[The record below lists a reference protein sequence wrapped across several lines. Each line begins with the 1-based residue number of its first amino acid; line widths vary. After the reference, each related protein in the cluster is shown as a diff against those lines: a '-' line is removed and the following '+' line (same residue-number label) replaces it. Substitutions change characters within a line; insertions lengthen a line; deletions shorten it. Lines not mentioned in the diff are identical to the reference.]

1 MTAEPRD
8 GNRASKPFWVAKPPE
23 TAEKVAQIA
32 GEARFPARFSGPGRG
47 GARRMIERMGRRGR
61 LAADF
66 QLLIASG
73 LTGVAGA
80 SFILISE
87 RAVGLDAIAPVAQL
101 WTIWSISAA
110 TLLFA
115 YQQWAIRLGVGR
127 RIGLLRALRGA
138 PARLLVAATLG
149 TGLVTLA
156 VRSSLFH
163 SASLFWP
170 AAAGVVVLGTAVGG
184 VVRGQ
189 LAATGRHSLLALV
202 IAGDNMVRMVLAVV
216 LVAAGATVG
225 WFALAHLASYL
236 VLAVGWLPDR
246 RPAGGGGGAA
256 GAGDGATGHCHQ
268 DGAAGGPGSG
278 GEVSP
283 GTATLGTAAAAGFL
297 SHVALAGP
305 PLLVAVNGGSAR
317 TVSTLFVVL
326 TAIRLPHLMLQAGAP
341 RAGVA
346 FHGWVEA
353 GRHDR
358 LDRARLAILAGTSAV
373 AAVAFGTGAL
383 LGDLVIGTLF
393 DIRGRVDPVTY
404 GLFAAAGVCS
414 VGDAFATVL
423 LVARGANRFLVTRW
437 LALLTV
443 ALGAGLATGLTG
455 LRATATGLLALH
467 AAMLVALTAQ
477 SPDPATGGRP
487 RSRSWAPTRPEP
499 AAPSTP

>member
-1 MTAEPRD
+1 MVFP
-8 GNRASKPFWVAKPPE
+8 
-23 TAEKVAQIA
+23 
-32 GEARFPARFSGPGRG
+32 PARRVADRGWG
-47 GARRMIERMGRRGR
+47 GAARIIDRMGRRGR
-61 LAADF
+61 LAADL

-87 RAVGLDAIAPVAQL
+87 RAVGLDAFAPMAQL

-115 YQQWAIRLGVGR
+115 YQQWAIRIGVGR
-127 RIGLLRALRGA
+127 RIGLIRALRGA
-138 PARLLVAATLG
+138 PAGLLAASTVG

-163 SASLFWP
+163 TGSLFWP
-170 AAAGVVVLGTAVGG
+170 AAAAVVVLGTVVGG

-202 IAGDNMVRMVLAVV
+202 IAGDNVVRMVLAIV
-216 LVAAGATVG
+216 LVALGATVG
-225 WFALAHLASYL
+225 WYALAHLASYL
-236 VLAVGWLPDR
+236 VLAVGWLPAR
-246 RPAGGGGGAA
+246 RPSPRPVPVPDALAGGEEDEQPGAPDA
-256 GAGDGATGHCHQ
+256 
-268 DGAAGGPGSG
+268 
-278 GEVSP
+278 
-283 GTATLGTAAAAGFL
+283 GTATLGTAAVAGFL

-326 TAIRLPHLMLQAGAP
+326 TAIRLPHLVLQAGAP

-346 FHGWVEA
+346 FHGWVET
-353 GRHDR
+353 GRHDL
-358 LDRARLAILAGTSAV
+358 LDRARLAILAGTASV
-373 AAVAFGTGAL
+373 AALAFGAGAL
-383 LGDLVIGTLF
+383 LGDLFIGTLF
-393 DIRGRVDPVTY
+393 DIRGRVDPLTY

-443 ALGAGLATGLTG
+443 AVGAGLATGLTG
-455 LRATATGLLALH
+455 LRATATGLLVLH

-477 SPDPATGGRP
+477 SPSNRATQT
-487 RSRSWAPTRPEP
+487 ATRPHSVVAKGP
-499 AAPSTP
+499 

>member
-1 MTAEPRD
+1 
-8 GNRASKPFWVAKPPE
+8 
-23 TAEKVAQIA
+23 
-32 GEARFPARFSGPGRG
+32 
-47 GARRMIERMGRRGR
+47 MIERMGRRGR
-61 LAADF
+61 LAADL

-87 RAVGLDAIAPVAQL
+87 RAVGLDAFAPMAQL

-115 YQQWAIRLGVGR
+115 YQQWAIRLGVGHR
-127 RIGLLRALRGA
+127 VGLLTALRGA
-138 PARLLVAATLG
+138 PAGLLAASTVG

-163 SASLFWP
+163 TTSLFWP
-170 AAAGVVVLGTAVGG
+170 VAAAVVVLGTVVGG

-189 LAATGRHSLLALV
+189 LAATGRHSLLAVV
-202 IAGDNMVRMVLAVV
+202 IAGDNVVRMVLAVV

-225 WFALAHLASYL
+225 WYALAHLASYL
-236 VLAVGWLPDR
+236 VLAVGWLPAR
-246 RPAGGGGGAA
+246 RPADPPAHPAPAPAPAEPMPAAEPVPTAGGGP
-256 GAGDGATGHCHQ
+256 D
-268 DGAAGGPGSG
+268 
-278 GEVSP
+278 P
-283 GTATLGTAAAAGFL
+283 GTATLGTAAVAGFL

-346 FHGWVEA
+346 FNGWVEA
-353 GRHDR
+353 GRRDL
-358 LDRARLAILAGTSAV
+358 LDRARLAIGAGTAAV
-373 AAVAFGTGAL
+373 AAVAFGAGAL
-383 LGDLVIGTLF
+383 LGDLLIGTLF

-443 ALGAGLATGLTG
+443 AVGAGLATGLTE
-455 LRATATGLLALH
+455 LRATAAGLLALH

-477 SPDPATGGRP
+477 SPDSGARLRSRP
-487 RSRSWAPTRPEP
+487 RAATEPQP

>member
-1 MTAEPRD
+1 
-8 GNRASKPFWVAKPPE
+8 
-23 TAEKVAQIA
+23 
-32 GEARFPARFSGPGRG
+32 
-47 GARRMIERMGRRGR
+47 MIDRMGRRGR
-61 LAADF
+61 LAADL

-87 RAVGLDAIAPVAQL
+87 RAVGLDAFAPMAQL

-115 YQQWAIRLGVGR
+115 YQQWAIRIGVGR
-127 RIGLLRALRGA
+127 RVGLLPALRGA
-138 PARLLVAATLG
+138 PAGLLAASTVG

-163 SASLFWP
+163 STSLFWP
-170 AAAGVVVLGTAVGG
+170 AAAAVVVLGPVVGG

-202 IAGDNMVRMVLAVV
+202 IAGDNVVRMVLAIV

-225 WFALAHLASYL
+225 WYAVAHLASYL
-236 VLAVGWLPDR
+236 VLAVGWLPAR
-246 RPAGGGGGAA
+246 HPAAAPEPSPSPDVAPGADVDTA
-256 GAGDGATGHCHQ
+256 D
-268 DGAAGGPGSG
+268 
-278 GEVSP
+278 P
-283 GTATLGTAAAAGFL
+283 GTATLGTAAVAGFL

-346 FHGWVEA
+346 FHGWVES
-353 GRHDR
+353 GRQDL
-358 LDRARLAILAGTSAV
+358 LDRARLAILAGTASV
-373 AAVAFGTGAL
+373 AAVAFGAGAL
-383 LGDLVIGTLF
+383 LGDLFIGTLF

-443 ALGAGLATGLTG
+443 AVGAGLATGLTS
-455 LRATATGLLALH
+455 LRTTAAGLLALH
-467 AAMLVALTAQ
+467 AVMLVALTGQ
-477 SPDPATGGRP
+477 SPP
-487 RSRSWAPTRPEP
+487 SRSP
-499 AAPSTP
+499 ASGSSDQPPVSKSPHEESHR

>member
-1 MTAEPRD
+1 
-8 GNRASKPFWVAKPPE
+8 
-23 TAEKVAQIA
+23 
-32 GEARFPARFSGPGRG
+32 
-47 GARRMIERMGRRGR
+47 MIDRMGRRGR
-61 LAADF
+61 LAADL

-87 RAVGLDAIAPVAQL
+87 RAVGLDAFAPMAQL

-115 YQQWAIRLGVGR
+115 YQQWAIRIGVGR
-127 RIGLLRALRGA
+127 RIGLMSALRGA
-138 PARLLVAATLG
+138 PAGLLAASTVG

-163 SASLFWP
+163 TASLFWP
-170 AAAGVVVLGTAVGG
+170 VAAAVVVLGTVAGG

-202 IAGDNMVRMVLAVV
+202 IAGDNVVRMVLAIV

-225 WFALAHLASYL
+225 WYAVAHLASYL
-236 VLAVGWLPDR
+236 VLAVGWLPARHPAPSPDPAPGRDR
-246 RPAGGGGGAA
+246 EADDGIGGQTA
-256 GAGDGATGHCHQ
+256 D
-268 DGAAGGPGSG
+268 
-278 GEVSP
+278 P
-283 GTATLGTAAAAGFL
+283 GTATLGTAAVAGFL

-353 GRHDR
+353 GRRDL
-358 LDRARLAILAGTSAV
+358 LDRARLAILGGTAALAALGFGAGAV
-373 AAVAFGTGAL
+373 
-383 LGDLVIGTLF
+383 LGDLLIGSLF
-393 DIRGRVDPVTY
+393 DIRGRVDAVTY

-443 ALGAGLATGLTG
+443 AVGAGLATGLTG
-455 LRATATGLLALH
+455 LRATAAGLLALH
-467 AAMLVALTAQ
+467 AVMLVALTAQ
-477 SPDPATGGRP
+477 SPPD
-487 RSRSWAPTRPEP
+487 RSRSRPRTR
-499 AAPSTP
+499 AAATPSTTP

>member
-1 MTAEPRD
+1 
-8 GNRASKPFWVAKPPE
+8 
-23 TAEKVAQIA
+23 
-32 GEARFPARFSGPGRG
+32 
-47 GARRMIERMGRRGR
+47 MIDRMGRRGR
-61 LAADF
+61 LAADL

-87 RAVGLDAIAPVAQL
+87 RAVGLDAFAPMAQL

-115 YQQWAIRLGVGR
+115 YQQWAIRIGVGR
-127 RIGLLRALRGA
+127 RVGLLRALRGA
-138 PARLLVAATLG
+138 PAGLLAASTVG

-170 AAAGVVVLGTAVGG
+170 AAAAVVVLGTVVGG

-202 IAGDNMVRMVLAVV
+202 IAGDNVVRMVLAIV

-225 WFALAHLASYL
+225 WYAVAHLASYL
-236 VLAVGWLPDR
+236 VLAVGWLPAR
-246 RPAGGGGGAA
+246 HLAA
-256 GAGDGATGHCHQ
+256 PEPSPSPELAPGAGSDTA
-268 DGAAGGPGSG
+268 DL
-278 GEVSP
+278 
-283 GTATLGTAAAAGFL
+283 GTATLGTAAVAGFL

-326 TAIRLPHLMLQAGAP
+326 TAIRLPHLVLQAGAP

-346 FHGWVEA
+346 FHGWVES
-353 GRHDR
+353 GRQDL
-358 LDRARLAILAGTSAV
+358 LDRARLAILAGTASV
-373 AAVAFGTGAL
+373 AAVAFGAGAL
-383 LGDLVIGTLF
+383 LCDLFIGTLF

-443 ALGAGLATGLTG
+443 AVGAGLATGLTD
-455 LRATATGLLALH
+455 LRATAAGLLALH
-467 AAMLVALTAQ
+467 AVMLVALTGQ
-477 SPDPATGGRP
+477 SPP
-487 RSRSWAPTRPEP
+487 SRSP
-499 AAPSTP
+499 ASGSSNQSPLSESPHEESHR

>member
-1 MTAEPRD
+1 
-8 GNRASKPFWVAKPPE
+8 
-23 TAEKVAQIA
+23 
-32 GEARFPARFSGPGRG
+32 
-47 GARRMIERMGRRGR
+47 MIVRMGRRGR
-61 LAADF
+61 LAADL

-87 RAVGLDAIAPVAQL
+87 RAVGLDAFAPMAQL

-115 YQQWAIRLGVGR
+115 YQQWAIRIGVGR
-127 RIGLLRALRGA
+127 RVGLMSALRGA
-138 PARLLVAATLG
+138 PAGLLAASTVG

-163 SASLFWP
+163 TASLFWP
-170 AAAGVVVLGTAVGG
+170 VAAAVVVLGTVVGG

-202 IAGDNMVRMVLAVV
+202 IAGDNVVRMVLAIV

-225 WFALAHLASYL
+225 WYAVAHLASYL
-236 VLAVGWLPDR
+236 VLAVGWLPAR
-246 RPAGGGGGAA
+246 HRAAAREPTPAVARGA
-256 GAGDGATGHCHQ
+256 D
-268 DGAAGGPGSG
+268 DSAAN
-278 GEVSP
+278 P
-283 GTATLGTAAAAGFL
+283 GTATLGTAAVAGFL

-346 FHGWVEA
+346 FHGWVED
-353 GRHDR
+353 GRRDL
-358 LDRARLAILAGTSAV
+358 LDRARLAILGGTAAV
-373 AAVAFGTGAL
+373 AAVAFGAGAL
-383 LGDLVIGTLF
+383 LGDLFIGTLF
-393 DIRGRVDPVTY
+393 DIGGRVDAVTY

-443 ALGAGLATGLTG
+443 AVAAGLATGLTG
-455 LRATATGLLALH
+455 LRATAVGLLALH
-467 AAMLVALTAQ
+467 AVMLVALTAQ
-477 SPDPATGGRP
+477 SPPDRSATRPRTGAAAPAT
-487 RSRSWAPTRPEP
+487 AP
-499 AAPSTP
+499 

>member
-1 MTAEPRD
+1 ML
-8 GNRASKPFWVAKPPE
+8 V
-23 TAEKVAQIA
+23 
-32 GEARFPARFSGPGRG
+32 
-47 GARRMIERMGRRGR
+47 RMGRRGR
-61 LAADF
+61 LAADL

-73 LTGVAGA
+73 LTGIAGA

-87 RAVGLDAIAPVAQL
+87 RAVGLDAFAPMAQL

-115 YQQWAIRLGVGR
+115 YQQWAIRIGVGR
-127 RIGLLRALRGA
+127 RIGLVRALRGA
-138 PARLLVAATLG
+138 PAGLLAASTVG

-163 SASLFWP
+163 TGSLFWP
-170 AAAGVVVLGTAVGG
+170 VAAAVVVLGTVVGG

-202 IAGDNMVRMVLAVV
+202 IAGDNVVRMVLAIA

-225 WFALAHLASYL
+225 WYAVAHLASYL
-236 VLAVGWLPDR
+236 VLAVGWLPARHPAPTPDR
-246 RPAGGGGGAA
+246 LAADPTDLSPGPAADGAMASAAPAHGTAGGSA
-256 GAGDGATGHCHQ
+256 DH
-268 DGAAGGPGSG
+268 DGAAD
-278 GEVSP
+278 P
-283 GTATLGTAAAAGFL
+283 GTATLGTAAVAGFL

-326 TAIRLPHLMLQAGAP
+326 TAIRLPHLVLQAGAP

-353 GRHDR
+353 GRHDL
-358 LDRARLAILAGTSAV
+358 LDRARLLILAGTASV
-373 AAVAFGTGAL
+373 AAVAFGAGAL
-383 LGDLVIGTLF
+383 LGDVLIGTLF
-393 DIRGRVDPVTY
+393 DIRGRVDPLTY

-443 ALGAGLATGLTG
+443 AVGAGLATGLTG
-455 LRATATGLLALH
+455 LRATATGLLVLH
-467 AAMLVALTAQ
+467 GLMLVALTAQ
-477 SPDPATGGRP
+477 SPPNRATEIATRRP
-487 RSRSWAPTRPEP
+487 SVVAKRP
-499 AAPSTP
+499 

>member
-1 MTAEPRD
+1 
-8 GNRASKPFWVAKPPE
+8 
-23 TAEKVAQIA
+23 
-32 GEARFPARFSGPGRG
+32 
-47 GARRMIERMGRRGR
+47 MIDRMGRRGR
-61 LAADF
+61 LAADL

-87 RAVGLDAIAPVAQL
+87 RAVGLDAFAPMAQL

-115 YQQWAIRLGVGR
+115 YQQWAIRIGVGR
-127 RIGLLRALRGA
+127 RIGLVSALRGA
-138 PARLLVAATLG
+138 PAGLLAASTVG

-163 SASLFWP
+163 TASLFWP
-170 AAAGVVVLGTAVGG
+170 VAAAVVVLGTVAGG

-202 IAGDNMVRMVLAVV
+202 IAGDNVVRMVLAIV

-225 WFALAHLASYL
+225 WYAVAHLASYL
-236 VLAVGWLPDR
+236 VLAVGWLPAR
-246 RPAGGGGGAA
+246 HPAAA
-256 GAGDGATGHCHQ
+256 PDPTPAVAHGAGEDTA
-268 DGAAGGPGSG
+268 D
-278 GEVSP
+278 P
-283 GTATLGTAAAAGFL
+283 GTATLGTAAVAGFL

-326 TAIRLPHLMLQAGAP
+326 TAIRLPHLVLQAGAP

-346 FHGWVEA
+346 FHGWVET
-353 GRHDR
+353 GRQDL
-358 LDRARLAILAGTSAV
+358 LDRARLAILAGTASV
-373 AAVAFGTGAL
+373 AAVAFGAGAL
-383 LGDLVIGTLF
+383 LGDLFIGTLF

-414 VGDAFATVL
+414 VGDSFATVL

-437 LALLTV
+437 LALLIV
-443 ALGAGLATGLTG
+443 AVGAGLATGLTD
-455 LRATATGLLALH
+455 LRATAAGLLALH
-467 AAMLVALTAQ
+467 AVMLVALTGQ
-477 SPDPATGGRP
+477 SPPDRSYAGGSSKQPLSKSPHEESHR
-487 RSRSWAPTRPEP
+487 
-499 AAPSTP
+499 

>member
-1 MTAEPRD
+1 
-8 GNRASKPFWVAKPPE
+8 
-23 TAEKVAQIA
+23 
-32 GEARFPARFSGPGRG
+32 
-47 GARRMIERMGRRGR
+47 MIDRMGRRGR
-61 LAADF
+61 LAADL

-87 RAVGLDAIAPVAQL
+87 RAVGLDAFAPMAQL

-127 RIGLLRALRGA
+127 RIGLLTALRGA
-138 PARLLVAATLG
+138 PAGLLAASTLG
-149 TGLVTLA
+149 TGVVTLA
-156 VRSSLFH
+156 VRTSLFH
-163 SASLFWP
+163 SASLLWP
-170 AAAGVVVLGTAVGG
+170 VAAAVVVLGTVVGG

-202 IAGDNMVRMVLAVV
+202 IAGDNVVRMVLAIG

-225 WFALAHLASYL
+225 WYAVAHLASYL
-236 VLAVGWLPDR
+236 VLAVGWLPAR
-246 RPAGGGGGAA
+246 RPAGPTATGAA
-256 GAGDGATGHCHQ
+256 YIVDGSDAGADGDQ
-268 DGAAGGPGSG
+268 
-278 GEVSP
+278 
-283 GTATLGTAAAAGFL
+283 GTATLGTAAVAGFL

-353 GRHDR
+353 GRRDL
-358 LDRARLAILAGTSAV
+358 LDRARLAILAGTAAL
-373 AAVAFGTGAL
+373 AAVAFGAGAV
-383 LGDLVIGTLF
+383 LGDLFVGTLF

-443 ALGAGLATGLTG
+443 AVGAGLATGLTG
-455 LRATATGLLALH
+455 LRATAVGLLALH
-467 AAMLVALTAQ
+467 AVMLVALTAQ
-477 SPDPATGGRP
+477 APRDRLRP
-487 RSRSWAPTRPEP
+487 RSPAEP
-499 AAPSTP
+499 AEATPSTS

>member
-1 MTAEPRD
+1 ML
-8 GNRASKPFWVAKPPE
+8 V
-23 TAEKVAQIA
+23 
-32 GEARFPARFSGPGRG
+32 
-47 GARRMIERMGRRGR
+47 RMGRRGR
-61 LAADF
+61 LAADL

-87 RAVGLDAIAPVAQL
+87 RAVGLDAFAPMAQL

-115 YQQWAIRLGVGR
+115 YQQWAIRIGVGR
-127 RIGLLRALRGA
+127 RIGLVRALRGA
-138 PARLLVAATLG
+138 PAGLLAASTVG

-163 SASLFWP
+163 TGSLFWP
-170 AAAGVVVLGTAVGG
+170 VAAAVVVLGTVVGG

-202 IAGDNMVRMVLAVV
+202 IAGDNVVRMVLAIV

-225 WFALAHLASYL
+225 WYAVAHLASYL
-236 VLAVGWLPDR
+236 VLAVGWLPAR
-246 RPAGGGGGAA
+246 HPAPTPDHLAADPTVLSPGTAADGTMAGAA
-256 GAGDGATGHCHQ
+256 PAHGTPSGSADGDDGAT
-268 DGAAGGPGSG
+268 D
-278 GEVSP
+278 P
-283 GTATLGTAAAAGFL
+283 GTATLGTAAVAGFL

-326 TAIRLPHLMLQAGAP
+326 TAIRLPHLVLQAGAP

-346 FHGWVEA
+346 FHSWVEA
-353 GRHDR
+353 GRHDL
-358 LDRARLAILAGTSAV
+358 LDRARLLILAGTASV
-373 AAVAFGTGAL
+373 AAVAFGAGAL
-383 LGDLVIGTLF
+383 LGDVLIGTLF
-393 DIRGRVDPVTY
+393 DIRGRVDPLTY

-443 ALGAGLATGLTG
+443 AVGAGLATGLTG
-455 LRATATGLLALH
+455 LRATATGLLVLH
-467 AAMLVALTAQ
+467 GLMLVALTAQ
-477 SPDPATGGRP
+477 SPTNRATEIATRRP
-487 RSRSWAPTRPEP
+487 SVVAKRP
-499 AAPSTP
+499 